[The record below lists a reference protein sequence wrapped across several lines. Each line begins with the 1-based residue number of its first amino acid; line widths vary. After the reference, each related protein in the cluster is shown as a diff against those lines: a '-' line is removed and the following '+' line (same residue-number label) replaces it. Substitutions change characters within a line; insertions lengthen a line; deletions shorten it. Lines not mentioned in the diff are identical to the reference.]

1 MKRIFYFAAMAL
13 AVCAV
18 MVSCEKE
25 QTTTKTNRL
34 KAPQVTATVGE
45 TEVSVSWEAIEN
57 AVSYEW
63 TLNDGE
69 ATSITTTSF
78 AIPMTDLTPGDYTV
92 SVVAYP
98 EEGSEYQESRP
109 GIGTFV
115 IPEEEIEP
123 SEGIL
128 AWEGVYTLTSTHTM
142 KIANGEGNA
151 VVPTYVESPCTREL
165 TISAYPYDDSLA
177 IVYGLSDLTLVDPDN
192 NEFPAFA
199 FAKLTPDNNLE
210 LKTTESEDY
219 VLGQA
224 QFQDGTTG
232 DLYFFALTWNAEA
245 EAGKELGIVSGGPT
259 FILENNGSAING
271 TPYSGQLATGESF
284 TVAATDV
291 FARVGNDV
299 YFMASPTDLPGGSWT
314 LTKTSEISSAETE
327 AVAGA
332 MLKTELKYN
341 VAAAMAIPMAR

>member
-13 AVCAV
+13 AACAV

-34 KAPQVTATVGE
+34 ATPQVTATVGE

-142 KIANGEGNA
+142 KIAVEGQYIA
-151 VVPTYVESPCTREL
+151 PTYVESPCTREL

-177 IVYGLSDLTLVDPDN
+177 IVYGLSDLTLLDPDN
-192 NEFPAFA
+192 NEFPAYA
-199 FAKLTPDNNLE
+199 FAKLTPDNRLE

-219 VLGQA
+219 MLGQA

-245 EAGKELGIVSGGPT
+245 EAGKEFGIVSGGPT

-271 TPYSGQLATGESF
+271 TPYSGQLTTGESF

-291 FARVGNDV
+291 LALTDGVSFIT
-299 YFMASPTDLPGGSWT
+299 YPTDLPGGSWT